1 MIAVL
6 LVESDTWSK
15 LWDDDRHDIAVVQQN
30 LERTA
35 TQEEFVQFRLDTF
48 CGDVAQAWCEL
59 VNRLGRVLLDRESV
73 GRSKPES
80 PHNPQSILLEP
91 VRRIAYTRNFIVPQG
106 FLTTERV
113 NQAIDFVVGHG
124 VHGEVTSRQI
134 LSKTWCETH
143 TVRVA
148 AVRILTVNTERRD
161 LVLFSGVAQTDR
173 NCAMLNTGLDS
184 LNIASRKSF
193 QNLHGCCVG
202 ADVPIM
208 RLQAEQAVSDAP
220 AYHI

>member
-15 LWDDDRHDIAVVQQN
+15 LWDDDRHDITVVQQN

-73 GRSKPES
+73 GRSEPES
-80 PHNPQSILLEP
+80 PHNPQSVLPEP

-134 LSKTWCETH
+134 LSKTRRETH

-148 AVRILTVNTERRD
+148 AVRILTVNTECRD
-161 LVLFSGVAQTDR
+161 LVLFPSITQTDR
-173 NCAMLNTGLDS
+173 NCAVFDAGFNGLYATFCKS
-184 LNIASRKSF
+184 L
-193 QNLHGCCVG
+193 QNLHRCCVG
-202 ADVPIM
+202 ADIPIM
-208 RLQAEQAVSDAP
+208 RLQAEQAISDAS